1 MDEFF
6 ADDDTKV
13 YWVTF
18 LDGLQR
24 VLLFTEDLEIAVEAQ
39 EVRVHSLTNHSVC
52 VRHKSRSLSS
62 SLIKIHTNK
71 E

>member
-52 VRHKSRSLSS
+52 LHLS
-62 SLIKIHTNK
+62 
-71 E
+71 